1 MKYFGSLPQSY
12 NDAERSLWG
21 RGSLRSTCHTTTLPA
36 LFLYVSILHCMT
48 LWIITGSQRKLHLGR
63 LDVRRA
69 DVQARLVDVYTWR
82 FTKDV
87 WCMLLIS
94 PVAKECN
101 DNGYLC
107 HLCQFLLPHECFKSE
122 VSSGPSRRF
131 GASLFRNI
139 AHHNKDIPCLG
150 HPPTVEGT
158 TWYSPPRRHFFA
170 VIRWGWAL
178 RPVQYLPKAMLE
190 SCRSHP
196 LAVALATL
204 RETSVHGTWRA
215 EKYWRWCRIRLDP
228 FFRKACNV
236 RPGLLGG
243 LSFYPFYQTH
253 TARLPQLVGKGTI
266 KASKKKMQRPK
277 FHLWSRRSTRCAGWQ
292 PPKQH
297 RLGIALMAVIKTGT
311 CPRMVDW
318 SSFKAAFIHA
328 WRCSFNEPHCLPTML
343 QNWDV
348 QL

>member
-1 MKYFGSLPQSY
+1 MTMTY
-12 NDAERSLWG
+12 NIDWRCTLSNLSIVTAWNTLDPFLNHTMMPNEACGEEAVWG
-21 RGSLRSTCHTTTLPA
+21 QHAIQQLYLRCFCM
-36 LFLYVSILHCMT
+36 FLSCCMT
-48 LWIITGSQRKLHLGR
+48 LLVTTGSQRKPHLGR

-87 WCMLLIS
+87 CCMLLIS
-94 PVAKECN
+94 PVAREECN

-107 HLCQFLLPHECFKSE
+107 HLCQFLLPHERFKSE

-158 TWYSPPRRHFFA
+158 TWYSPPRRHFCA

-204 RETSVHGTWRA
+204 SETSVHGRRRA

-228 FFRKACNV
+228 FFQKACNV

-266 KASKKKMQRPK
+266 KASKKKMPPVKSQECQMT
-277 FHLWSRRSTRCAGWQ
+277 LMAT
-292 PPKQH
+292 PKQH
-297 RLGIALMAVIKTGT
+297 LLRIALMAVIKTGT
-311 CPRMVDW
+311 CPRI
-318 SSFKAAFIHA
+318 K
-328 WRCSFNEPHCLPTML
+328 L
-343 QNWDV
+343 
-348 QL
+348 